1 MEKKIYIDPSKI
13 KKPREESLSTFS
25 EKKRLVKCTGLEGI
39 FGLQS
44 VSNVSHEILK
54 IRI

>member
-25 EKKRLVKCTGLEGI
+25 EKKRLVKCTGLEDI
-39 FGLQS
+39 LS